1 MTLCLVFKRKE
12 GNWIETFQ
20 QANTWAS
27 VISYLERDFPCLG
40 VIRLQ
45 TKKMKSG
52 CEKLS
57 LGLLQIEVCL
67 LFKISFFPPPTN
79 DLSKEIH

>member
-1 MTLCLVFKRKE
+1 MTLCVVFKHFNRLTL
-12 GNWIETFQ
+12 GPVT
-20 QANTWAS
+20 
-27 VISYLERDFPCLG
+27 SYLERDFPCLG

-67 LFKISFFPPPTN
+67 LFKISFIPPPTN